1 MSFRVSLDCFHG
13 PVDLLLHLVRRQELD
28 VTDVPIAG
36 LVDQFLA
43 YVEVLEVI
51 DMEMAGE
58 FLDLASVL
66 IEIKSRSVLPT
77 EEESDEQPIETVDE
91 GRANLVRR
99 LLEYQKY
106 RDAARELEA
115 RSTQWGARFA
125 RQANDLAGR
134 VIDPAEQ
141 PIHGVELWDLVSALG
156 RVMKARLKAPE
167 PHKIVYDDTP
177 IETFMQQIHQ
187 RLTAEGALAFESLFP
202 EVVHKST
209 LVGMF
214 LAVLE
219 LVRRGYAR
227 AIQPERFGGIRL
239 EIGEVPL
246 PEGFG
251 GPEVSLS
258 KTPAADPVE

>member
-1 MSFRVSLDCFHG
+1 MFRVSLDCFHG

-28 VTDVPIAG
+28 VNDVPIAG
-36 LVDQFLA
+36 LIDQFLA
-43 YVEVLEVI
+43 HVEVLEVI

-77 EEESDEQPIETVDE
+77 EAESEEQPIETVDE

-106 RDAARELEA
+106 REAARELEA
-115 RSTQWGARFA
+115 RSTQWGDRFA
-125 RQANDLAGR
+125 RQANDLTGR
-134 VIDPAEQ
+134 TIDPAEQ

-156 RVMKARLKAPE
+156 RVMKARLKAPQ
-167 PHKIVYDDTP
+167 PHKIVYDETP
-177 IETFMQQIHQ
+177 IEAFMQRIHQ
-187 RLTAEGALAFESLFP
+187 RLTVQPSLAFESLFP
-202 EVVHKST
+202 ERVHKST

-227 AIQPERFGGIRL
+227 ATQPERFGGIHL
-239 EIGEVPL
+239 ELGDVPL
-246 PEGFG
+246 PEGFAG
-251 GPEVSLS
+251 PTLSLGKTPGPE
-258 KTPAADPVE
+258 PVE

>member
-1 MSFRVSLDCFHG
+1 MFRVSLDCFHG
-13 PVDLLLHLVRRQELD
+13 PIDLLLHLVRRQELD
-28 VTDVPIAG
+28 VAEVPIAG
-36 LVDQFLA
+36 LVDQFLEH
-43 YVEVLEVI
+43 VSVLEMI

-77 EEESDEQPIETVDE
+77 EVDSDEQVIETVDE

-115 RSTQWGARFA
+115 RSAEWGQRFA
-125 RQANDLAGR
+125 RQANDLPGR
-134 VIDPAEQ
+134 ALDPAEQ

-156 RVMKARLKAPE
+156 RVMRSRLKAPE

-177 IETFMQQIHQ
+177 IESFMQQIHQ
-187 RLTAEGALAFESLFP
+187 RLAEEGELDFESLFP
-202 EVVHKST
+202 ELVHKST

-219 LVRRGYAR
+219 LMRRGQAR

-239 EIGEVPL
+239 LMVESPP
-246 PEGFG
+246 PERLG
-251 GPEVSLS
+251 G
-258 KTPAADPVE
+258 KTVDQETV